1 MQMKKFG
8 KFIFTTVS
16 LAAVIG
22 SAVYVVKNILNKES
36 SDEFDDSFDDFDF
49 DDEEEP
55 SSREY
60 VTININDP
68 VKDEAS
74 TDETNDTEQENAD
87 NTDPSDSEEA

>member
-1 MQMKKFG
+1 MKKFG